1 MNLINFIRGDEV
13 TGLRT
18 RMIEVPVGSGNYKVW
33 RLGDPIHSTPTIVGA
48 PKARYDLNYGDST
61 YNAFYQQY
69 RNRRQVVYVGA
80 NDGMLHAFNGG
91 YYHKGDDSTT
101 AGVTEH
107 GWYTKNPTDN
117 SSGPNL
123 GSELWSFIPQE
134 LLPHL
139 QPEPLSREKKSAF
152 VDYGAKIPE
161 EHSLLLDCTT
171 ELYVCEVRNVL
182 FDGLAKHLATE
193 PCCVNSSIAG

>member
-1 MNLINFIRGDEV
+1 MLFRSMNLINFIRGDEV

-91 YYHKGDDSTT
+91 YYHKGDDATT
-101 AGVTEH
+101 AGTVEH

-123 GSELWSFIPQE
+123 GSELWSYIPQE

-139 QPEPLSREKKSAF
+139 QWLARTDYTHVDRKSTR
-152 VDYGAKIPE
+152 
-161 EHSLLLDCTT
+161 L
-171 ELYVCEVRNVL
+171 
-182 FDGLAKHLATE
+182 
-193 PCCVNSSIAG
+193 NSSHTDISRMPSSA